1 MVIKMDN
8 PDLIRIK
15 KEIRKKQM
23 QNQKS
28 NKRNGKLF
36 KYVSKT
42 LVLVC
47 ITLITL
53 IVLKSNPKLQ
63 KTFYQY
69 VFENNITFAKINK
82 WYESKF
88 GSAIPFSNWIKDN
101 TETVF
106 NEKLQYKEINK
117 YEEGVKLTVDNNY
130 LIPVL
135 ESGIV
140 VFIGDKDNYQNTIII
155 QQVNGIDV
163 WYSNVNNS
171 NLKLYDY
178 VEKGGLVGETINNE
192 LLLVF
197 KKDGKVIDYQE
208 YIK

>member
-1 MVIKMDN
+1 MDN

-15 KEIRKKQM
+15 KEIKSKKR
-23 QNQKS
+23 QNKKTTKTK
-28 NKRNGKLF
+28 NKLF
-36 KYVSKT
+36 IYIIRT
-42 LVLVC
+42 LILVC
-47 ITLITL
+47 LTLITL
-53 IVLKSNPKLQ
+53 IILKANPKFQ
-63 KTFYQY
+63 KVFYQY

-88 GSAIPFSNWIKDN
+88 GSAIPFKDLIKDN

-106 NEKLQYKEINK
+106 NEKLEYKEANK
-117 YEEGVKLTVDNNY
+117 YEDGVKLKVEQNY

-135 ESGIV
+135 ESGLV
-140 VFIGDKDNYQNTIII
+140 VFIGDKDNYKNTIII

-163 WYSNVNNS
+163 WYSNVTNS

-178 VEKGGLVGETINNE
+178 IEKGSLVGETINDE
-192 LLLVF
+192 LVLIF